1 MAGNPAADDECA
13 RRDRRRQSRPRS
25 CCSHRSNGGGGISA
39 KDQVHGKE
47 RFLLCPDV
55 YRREGLE
62 QTRFPPNSGDLNPI
76 ETVWARLRKDLAARE
91 QEDLRQG
98 KVLTAAQFKLR
109 AAQIL
114 QSYSIVKLGERKI
127 YYQKL
132 ARGMTRWLQACLLN
146 AYGRCGK

>member
-1 MAGNPAADDECA
+1 MTKAEWEMQVPALKLAVID
-13 RRDRRRQSRPRS
+13 
-25 CCSHRSNGGGGISA
+25 GGCTSGGQRA
-39 KDQVHGKE
+39 KVWHDNE
-47 RFLLCPDV
+47 RFLLCPDA
-55 YRREGLE
+55 YRRAGLE

-98 KVLTAAQFKLR
+98 KVLTPVQFKLR

-114 QSYSIVKLGERKI
+114 QSYSIFKPVEKKN

-132 ARGMTRWLQACLLN
+132 ARGMTKRLQACRLN
-146 AYGRCGK
+146 AFGRCGK